1 YVTLIWD
8 ALNYRIGGTV
18 PALTKYQDVSL
29 LTAKAMGL
37 SRIKGSIERKPWG
50 DIVFTMSEDEMEFM
64 KLSSDPSTITTSNKF
79 LKDEQ

>member
-1 YVTLIWD
+1 
-8 ALNYRIGGTV
+8 
-18 PALTKYQDVSL
+18 
-29 LTAKAMGL
+29 

-79 LKDEQ
+79 LKDEQLEEFIDKWGDDLEHAASEAAIECLESASDSP